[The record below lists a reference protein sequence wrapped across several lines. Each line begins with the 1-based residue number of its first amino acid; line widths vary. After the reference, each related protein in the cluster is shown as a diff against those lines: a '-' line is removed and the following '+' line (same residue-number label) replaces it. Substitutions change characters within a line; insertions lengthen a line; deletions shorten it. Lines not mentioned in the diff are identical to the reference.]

1 MAIFNRVHEEEI
13 KVKICTYRILTGA
26 GGVHTRIESQAWM
39 TDIRTNNF
47 SIAFVGKKTIV
58 TFGAGLIR
66 VSSFM
71 H

>member
-1 MAIFNRVHEEEI
+1 
-13 KVKICTYRILTGA
+13 
-26 GGVHTRIESQAWM
+26 M

-47 SIAFVGKKTIV
+47 SIAFVDKKTIA

-71 H
+71 HS